1 MSAKLFQ
8 GLNCENGTPKAQAS
22 KQAVENMK
30 ALGKTLGLS
39 KQCERASDT
48 MTRNSS
54 SSGGFSGSMSVM
66 GGLAGSAKVSG
77 NFQASSAELDASFR
91 EKGCGSLLLDSKDIL
106 DATRRINCTL
116 NQSSSETSQQLS
128 NRVSVQVRI
137 LPIPGVKEKMIAQV
151 GELAKQ
157 LVMAKEYTEIATMI
171 NGQITALNKSISDI
185 GTLNITNSTIKA
197 KAGSKL
203 KTMSQNVT
211 SVASKMEA
219 DYKRI
224 VEASANNTLQQKAGA
239 NAMQPGVR
247 QLVQQRIETQSDEI
261 NSDIIQ
267 TLSHTS
273 VKVTQSGSII
283 ITAPNRITLTNTVID
298 ANSEI
303 DMVTSALTSSSVD
316 LGKRIAS
323 ELMSSAASK
332 NEMTMDSEGLDQ
344 LVDAMNEGN
353 ASAIKA
359 QSDGLIGQIKANAMP
374 FSIGLIA
381 LIFIP
386 LFMGGTKSMSG
397 KPMPGGMTAVQQKT
411 WKTKQTQKKMI
422 KIILGLLVKLIV
434 IFNIVRLGPKILN
447 IFLPWKWKELR
458 GVVEQI
464 ILNLIILMAYCVF
477 INKSVNPVM
486 CLIKF

>member
-8 GLNCENGTPKAQAS
+8 GLNCENGTPKPQTP
-22 KQAVENMK
+22 KQAVDNMK

-54 SSGGFSGSMSVM
+54 SSGGFSGKMSVL
-66 GGLAGSAKVSG
+66 GGLAGSMSVSG
-77 NFQASSAELDASFR
+77 NFQSSSAALDSSFR

-151 GELAKQ
+151 LELTKQ
-157 LVMAKEYTEIATMI
+157 VVAVKEYKEIAKMI
-171 NGQITALNKSISDI
+171 NEQITSLNETIKSM
-185 GTLNITNSTIKA
+185 GTLEITNSTIKA

-211 SVASKMEA
+211 SVASKLEA

-224 VEASANNTLQQKAGA
+224 VEASANNALQQKAGA

-247 QLVQQRIETQSDEI
+247 QLVQQRIQTQSDEI
-261 NSDIIQ
+261 NSDITQ

-283 ITAPNRITLTNTVID
+283 ITAPNKIVLKNTVID

-332 NEMTMDSEGLDQ
+332 NEMSTDNEGLDQ

-353 ASAIKA
+353 AAAIKA

-374 FSIGLIA
+374 MSLGFIA
-381 LIFIP
+381 LILIP
-386 LFMGGTKSMSG
+386 MMMGGMKGMPGKSM
-397 KPMPGGMTAVQQKT
+397 PTGMNPAQQKK
-411 WKTKQTQKKMI
+411 WKAKQTRKKLI
-422 KIILGLLVKLIV
+422 RIIIGLLVKMFVILNLI
-434 IFNIVRLGPKILN
+434 RLGPKTLN
-447 IFLPWKWKELR
+447 IFLPWKWNEVM
-458 GVVEQI
+458 GVIKQI
-464 ILNLIILMAYCVF
+464 IFNLLILVTYCIV
-477 INKSVNPVM
+477 INKSPNPVL
-486 CLIKF
+486 CLMKF

>member
-8 GLNCENGTPKAQAS
+8 GLNCENGTPKAQTTQ
-22 KQAVENMK
+22 QAADNMK

-39 KQCERASDT
+39 KQCQRTSDT

-54 SSGGFSGSMSVM
+54 SSGGFSGKMSVL
-66 GGLAGSAKVSG
+66 GGLAGNASMSG
-77 NFQASSAELDASFR
+77 NFQKSSAAMDSTFR

-137 LPIPGVKEKMIAQV
+137 LPIPGVKERMIAQV
-151 GELAKQ
+151 LELTKQ
-157 LVMAKEYTEIATMI
+157 VVAVKEYREVAAMI
-171 NGQITALNKSISDI
+171 NEQITALNKSIAEM
-185 GTLNITNSTIKA
+185 GTLEITNSTIKA

-211 SVASKMEA
+211 SVANKLEA

-224 VEASANNTLQQKAGA
+224 VEASANNALQQKAGA
-239 NAMQPGVR
+239 NAMQPEVK
-247 QLVQQRIETQSDEI
+247 QLVQQRIQTQSDNI
-261 NSDIIQ
+261 NSDITQ

-283 ITAPNRITLTNTVID
+283 ITAPNKISLTNTIVD

-323 ELMSSAASK
+323 ELMASAASK
-332 NEMTMDSEGLDQ
+332 NEMSTENEGLDQ

-353 ASAIKA
+353 AAAIKA

-374 FSIGLIA
+374 LSIGLIA
-381 LIFIP
+381 LALIP
-386 LFMGGTKSMSG
+386 IVMGGIKSMQGESAPEETADEEEETGSG
-397 KPMPGGMTAVQQKT
+397 T
-411 WKTKQTQKKMI
+411 QTRNKVI
-422 KIILGLLVKLIV
+422 KIIIGLLVKLIV
-434 IFNIVRLGPKILN
+434 IFNIVRLGPKVLN
-447 IFLPWKWKELR
+447 IFLPWKWNELI
-458 GVVEQI
+458 GVMKQI
-464 ILNLIILMAYCVF
+464 LINVIVLTAYCVF